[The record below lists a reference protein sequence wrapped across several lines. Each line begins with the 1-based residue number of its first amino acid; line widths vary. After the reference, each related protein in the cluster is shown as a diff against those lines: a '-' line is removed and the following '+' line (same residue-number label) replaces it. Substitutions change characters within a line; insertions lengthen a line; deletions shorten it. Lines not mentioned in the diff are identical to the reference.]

1 MDSKQLIWYE
11 QIHVKIS
18 YKYKIYP
25 NDDFDPKSI
34 QLSNIEN
41 YIDYCYGMSTEALLQ
56 LQPSA
61 SESDQYIMR
70 FIEMLKDRVIRH
82 LPELSD
88 VEIMLGIFDSN
99 NMLHRLIVF
108 TYNQISKILKKTPI
122 KNIFKSIFT
131 VIKYKNKVVFIG
143 NISF

>member
-41 YIDYCYGMSTEALLQ
+41 YIDYCYG
-56 LQPSA
+56 
-61 SESDQYIMR
+61 SDQYIMR

-108 TYNQISKILKKTPI
+108 TYNQIAKILKKTPI

>member
-18 YKYKIYP
+18 YKYQIYP

-41 YIDYCYGMSTEALLQ
+41 YIDYCYG
-56 LQPSA
+56 
-61 SESDQYIMR
+61 SDQYIMR

-108 TYNQISKILKKTPI
+108 TYNQIAKILKKTPI